1 MKNRILFG
9 VLALCGSAVP
19 ALAADTV
26 EMRFTGKGAGQDVKI
41 NYLGNA
47 QNVFAGEIYQ
57 EVRNGTGFGAN
68 LSGHRTTWC
77 IDLSQ
82 HVSNQWSTFTLGDV
96 AERPPVPSMGLA
108 KERAIRE
115 MMSFSD
121 GAVFRGD
128 YNNDMATAFQLAV
141 WEVITDYNPDSG
153 LSSLDLNSGA
163 FKAFKTNGSTLSAS
177 ILGHMGDMFSRIG
190 SGETMGR
197 MIGLFSNQR
206 QDQMTT
212 IAVPLPTAA
221 GLIGAGLFGVVGVRR
236 RRSV

>member
-1 MKNRILFG
+1 MKNRVLWGIVAVCG
-9 VLALCGSAVP
+9 VGAP

-26 EMRFTGKGAGQDVKI
+26 EMKFTGTGAGRDVKI

-57 EVRNGTGFGAN
+57 QIRNGTGFGAR
-68 LSGHRTTWC
+68 LTGHRTTWC

-82 HVSNQWSTFTLGDV
+82 HVSGQWSTYTLGDV
-96 AERPPVPSMGLA
+96 AERPPAPMLGVA

-115 MMSFSD
+115 MMSFSE

-128 YNNDMATAFQLAV
+128 YNNDMAAAFQLAV
-141 WEVITDYNPDSG
+141 WEVITDWNPDSG
-153 LSSLDLNSGA
+153 LSSLDLTTGN
-163 FKAFKTNGSTLSAS
+163 FKAFKTNGSALPAS
-177 ILGHMGDMFSRIG
+177 ILVHMNDMFSRIG

-197 MIGLFSNQR
+197 VIGLFSNQR

-221 GLIGAGLFGVVGVRR
+221 GLAGAGLLGVIGFRR